1 MNLRR
6 LAIVAKENNKKLSE
20 YLHIEDDYAAFCMD
34 EVGTYLYHK
43 AGEETIREKII
54 KQNKGLMAISDK
66 MQKRKK

>member
-1 MNLRR
+1 
-6 LAIVAKENNKKLSE
+6 
-20 YLHIEDDYAAFCMD
+20 MD